1 MLRGMLMDM
10 TVGDRSQNHK
20 HLLTYA
26 STAPYA
32 KGKPLFP
39 CWMDRVQGRPIL
51 SECSEMEAS
60 A

>member
-39 CWMDRVQGRPIL
+39 CWMDRVQGRDKAKIA
-51 SECSEMEAS
+51 SESTHL
-60 A
+60 